1 MLGRRCCAAGMGE
14 RSWTKF
20 AFGDSKRSLPHLFLY
35 LSLFKENKS
44 GKKGLYRFWTPGSLN
59 FIEWK
64 NEKFFI
70 FLKHLII
77 FLKFYLYYLF
87 LFLRVSFFLFLLNCF
102 FNFILGKPNKVGN
115 LAGFRHEKKVH
126 EVCGILTWKSS
137 PSLEQ
142 NTRVKLHIHEA
153 KLCICSA

>member
-1 MLGRRCCAAGMGE
+1 MQHVWGRDLEWIWNWWFWEISPTLILVTVFIQRKQK
-14 RSWTKF
+14 W
-20 AFGDSKRSLPHLFLY
+20 
-35 LSLFKENKS
+35 KE
-44 GKKGLYRFWTPGSLN
+44 KKGLYRFWTLGSLN

-102 FNFILGKPNKVGN
+102 FNFILGKPNKMGN
-115 LAGFRHEKKVH
+115 LVGWRHEEKVH

-137 PSLEQ
+137 PSLEK